1 MKAICEIV
9 KFDVSDVVTTSTPV
23 CDPVSACEDEF

>member
-9 KFDVSDVVTTSTPV
+9 KFDVADVVTTSV
-23 CDPVSACEDEF
+23 VDCNPVSICEDEF